1 MNPTESIGFLKSLK
15 RYLYVEH
22 QAVVHPSRL
31 LMEIKMTLRIAA
43 HSSRLGLAGLAL
55 SGLLLSGCA
64 GMDNT
69 EQRVLSGAAIGAGA
83 GAGLGAVTGG
93 LSIPA
98 GAIIGAGAGAV
109 TGLAVDVLKKQP

>member
-1 MNPTESIGFLKSLK
+1 
-15 RYLYVEH
+15 
-22 QAVVHPSRL
+22 
-31 LMEIKMTLRIAA
+31 MTTSVAPRSAP
-43 HSSRLGLAGLAL
+43 LGLAAIAL

-64 GMDNT
+64 GMGDT
-69 EQRVLSGAAIGAGA
+69 EQRVLTGATIGAGA

-109 TGLAVDVLKKQP
+109 TGLAVDALKKQP

>member
-1 MNPTESIGFLKSLK
+1 
-15 RYLYVEH
+15 
-22 QAVVHPSRL
+22 
-31 LMEIKMTLRIAA
+31 MEFKMT
-43 HSSRLGLAGLAL
+43 SRVGRRSAPFGLVAVAL

-64 GMDNT
+64 GMGDT
-69 EQRVLSGAAIGAGA
+69 EQRVLTGAAIGAGA

-109 TGLAVDVLKKQP
+109 TGLAVDALKKQ

>member
-1 MNPTESIGFLKSLK
+1 MEFKMTVRVAMGSARFGLA
-15 RYLYVEH
+15 
-22 QAVVHPSRL
+22 AVV
-31 LMEIKMTLRIAA
+31 
-43 HSSRLGLAGLAL
+43 L

-109 TGLAVDVLKKQP
+109 TGLGVDLLKKQ

>member
-1 MNPTESIGFLKSLK
+1 
-15 RYLYVEH
+15 
-22 QAVVHPSRL
+22 
-31 LMEIKMTLRIAA
+31 MTVRVAMGSA
-43 HSSRLGLAGLAL
+43 RFGLAAVAL

-64 GMDNT
+64 GMDDT

-109 TGLAVDVLKKQP
+109 TGLGVDLLKKKQP